1 MSRAVFLLPFLF
13 LLTACLSLPFMKD
26 KGPAPVALY
35 GAGEGAGSTGIHS
48 VLPGENLYTIA
59 KRYNLPL
66 QDIALVNHL
75 SAPFALPPG
84 TRLKLPPPREY
95 KAKVG
100 DSLSSIAR
108 LFNTSP
114 SQVARLNRLSAPYA
128 LRAGMVVRLPPPQKE
143 MAARAQPV
151 TTPDP
156 TPSTAHS
163 IVSPSP
169 SFDDVLARNTQQGL
183 LPAHTPPQATTQTPV
198 SAHSATQKIPPRAAG
213 KFLRPVGG
221 KIISAYGPKP
231 GGLFNDGVNIAAPK
245 GAPVRTAENG
255 VVVFAGDGL
264 KGFGNLV
271 LVRHEDRWIS
281 AYGHLGR
288 ILVKRGQVLK
298 RGESLGSVGTS
309 GSVDSPQLHFEL
321 RRGTEPL
328 NPVPY
333 LQG

>member
-1 MSRAVFLLPFLF
+1 MSRAVFLLPLLL
-13 LLTACLSLPFMKD
+13 LLTACLSLPFTKD
-26 KGPAPVALY
+26 KGPAPVAIY

-66 QDIALVNHL
+66 QDIALVNRLH
-75 SAPFALPPG
+75 APFALPPG

-95 KAKVG
+95 KAKAG

-108 LFNTSP
+108 LFNASP
-114 SQVARLNRLSAPYA
+114 SQLARLNRLSAPYA
-128 LRAGMVVRLPPPQKE
+128 IKAGMVVRLPPPQKE
-143 MAARAQPV
+143 AP
-151 TTPDP
+151 PP
-156 TPSTAHS
+156 
-163 IVSPSP
+163 
-169 SFDDVLARNTQQGL
+169 
-183 LPAHTPPQATTQTPV
+183 PPQTRLVAPAAPLSPPPTGAFDGV
-198 SAHSATQKIPPRAAG
+198 LDRSLHSGQPATQLKSASPPASAAQIALQPIPPRVAG
-213 KFLRPVGG
+213 KFLQPVGG
-221 KIISAYGPKP
+221 KIVSGYGPKA
-231 GGLFNDGVNIAAPK
+231 GGLFNDGINIAAPK
-245 GAPVRTAENG
+245 GAPVRAAENG

-298 RGESLGSVGTS
+298 RGESLGTVGTS
-309 GSVDSPQLHFEL
+309 GAVDTPQLHFEL

-333 LQG
+333 LHG